1 MATLRNLGVLAFA
14 LGGTLCAL
22 WPRRRAPAAGKLA
35 YTRRFVSRR
44 IADRDAREIQ
54 ALAGWDAGCDN
65 DGGMNEGG
73 SDAAIR

>member
-1 MATLRNLGVLAFA
+1 MAFLRNIGVFAFA

-22 WPRRRAPAAGKLA
+22 WPRRRAPAAGKLV

-54 ALAGWDAGCDN
+54 ALASWDN